1 MSPPTCTLL
10 SMLPLGSRPSWTARV
25 RSGGQPADGGWVER
39 QPAGGGW
46 VCLELTDRT
55 SEQAL
60 RTARELVVRQPAMLS
75 MAVLAAA
82 PGLLAVVLP
91 AHCRLPAPIVDEL
104 ARRQAAVVW
113 RQWPA
118 DAEPSSAG
126 LVRPPLPTRPRAD
139 RPRPPVACAMSR
151 RGSGS

>member
-25 RSGGQPADGGWVER
+25 RSGRQPASSGWAGR

-75 MAVLAAA
+75 VAILAAA
-82 PGLLAVVLP
+82 PSLLAVVLP
-91 AHCRLPAPIVDEL
+91 QHCRLPASLVAEL
-104 ARRQAAVVW
+104 ARRQTAVVW
-113 RQWPA
+113 RHWPA
-118 DAEPSSAG
+118 DAE
-126 LVRPPLPTRPRAD
+126 
-139 RPRPPVACAMSR
+139 
-151 RGSGS
+151 RGSVS